1 MANSY
6 EAPVVYRNVLHAGM
20 TVRKNIPIANQM
32 DILLAT
38 FVADIN
44 FDGQNEILLGK
55 YSKVK

>member
-6 EAPVVYRNVLHAGM
+6 EAPVVYRNVLHGGM
-20 TVRKNIPIANQM
+20 TVRKNITIANQM